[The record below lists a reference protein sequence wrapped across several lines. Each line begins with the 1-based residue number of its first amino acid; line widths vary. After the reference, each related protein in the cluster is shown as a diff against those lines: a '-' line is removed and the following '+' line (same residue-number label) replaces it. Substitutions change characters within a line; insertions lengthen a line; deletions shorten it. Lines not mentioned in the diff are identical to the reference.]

1 MSTRSADDD
10 SSEFSKLAWI
20 TAVICCAAI
29 KSDTVRKV
37 IVHLGMTADRTGAR
51 AYRPTSTLMSELDV
65 SRETIKRARA
75 DAVRHGFMVVTRP
88 GRAGAG
94 GNKSA
99 EYRLL
104 LPIVGDPN
112 RVQPDPIRI
121 TNRVQPDPIPPSNR
135 VWPDPPGGSHQTQ
148 LPARI
153 GSGESP
159 PLGTASLG
167 SSLGEPRMSLR
178 AVAPSRFCRRHN
190 GNHNP
195 PCAGC
200 RDARKALEAWEA
212 ARAAAESA
220 AVVERRAIAENCR
233 TCQGTHWI
241 PDTDPAV
248 RCRHETQE
256 SA

>member
-1 MSTRSADDD
+1 MSTRSTDDGN
-10 SSEFSKLAWI
+10 SEFSKLAWI

-51 AYRPTSTLMSELDV
+51 AYRPTSTLMAELDV

-75 DAVRHGFMVVTRP
+75 DAVKQGLMAVTRP

-104 LPIVGDPN
+104 LPVPGEPN
-112 RVQPDPIRI
+112 RVQPDPITA
-121 TNRVQPDPIPPSNR
+121 TNRVQSDPISPSNW
-135 VWPDPPGGSHQTQ
+135 VWPDPSAGSGQTQ
-148 LPARI
+148 LPGQI

-159 PLGTASLG
+159 PLGTTSLG
-167 SSLGEPRMSLR
+167 SSLGEPRTTLR
-178 AVAPSRFCRRHN
+178 AVAPSRFCAKHDE
-190 GNHNP
+190 NHNP
-195 PCAGC
+195 PCLAC
-200 RDARKALEAWEA
+200 RDARLALETWEA
-212 ARAAAESA
+212 ARAAAQSA
-220 AVVERRAIAENCR
+220 AAAERRAIAENCR

-241 PDTDPAV
+241 PNTDPAV